1 MSRWSGHS
9 GQTEP
14 LAALAAVLVLGLALG
29 LYADAL
35 AAVEPQ
41 QSRSPTAGA
50 SLQRVHD
57 AVTVDGVAVPDRL
70 PHASGVAPAGHE
82 LNATLSAEGTT
93 WTAGPVPPSGAAS
106 AARETPVRV
115 DRWTAAAGRLRVVV
129 WT

>member
-1 MSRWSGHS
+1 MSRWSARR

-29 LYADAL
+29 LYADVL
-35 AAVEPQ
+35 AAVEPP

-57 AVTVDGVAVPDRL
+57 AVTDDGVAVPGRL
-70 PHASGVAPAGHE
+70 DHATGVAPPGHD
-82 LNATLSAEGTT
+82 LNATLSAAGNT
-93 WTAGPVPPSGAAS
+93 WTVGPVPPQDAPSAS
-106 AARETPVRV
+106 RQTPVRV
-115 DRWTAAAGRLRVVV
+115 DRWTAAAGHLRVVV